1 LPPPSRV
8 LYLHG
13 FASSPASRKAQF
25 FSSKLKELGFEVE
38 IPDLTEG
45 DFRHLTLSKQL
56 AVVEK
61 RLEQGVKRAAES
73 GPVTLIG
80 SSMGGYLAAL
90 YAAEHPEAVARVI
103 LMAPAFDF
111 YQLWVDELGP
121 QRLRAWE
128 ETDALAVFHYGE
140 GRTMPVAFEMLRDAS
155 RFAAFPDVRQ
165 PALLFHG
172 TADSVVPVQK
182 SVEFAAA
189 HPNVRLIQFPSNHE
203 LTDVLDAMW
212 EASKE
217 FLLSDRHLL

>member
-1 LPPPSRV
+1 MDMLPVPSRV

-25 FSSKLKELGFEVE
+25 FSTKLKELGFAVE
-38 IPDLTEG
+38 IPDLAEG

-56 AVVEK
+56 AVVA
-61 RLEQGVKRAAES
+61 RLAQAR
-73 GPVTLIG
+73 PVTLIG

-90 YAAEHPEAVARVI
+90 YAAEHPEAVERVI

-140 GRTMPVAFEMLRDAS
+140 GRTTPVAFEMLRDAHQ
-155 RFAAFPDVRQ
+155 FPAFPNLAQ
-165 PALLFHG
+165 PALIFHG
-172 TADSVVPVQK
+172 RADSVVPVQK
-182 SVEFAAA
+182 SIDFAASR
-189 HPNVRLIQFPSNHE
+189 PNVQLTQFPSNHE
-203 LTDVLDAMW
+203 LTDVLDSMW
-212 EASKE
+212 DASKE
-217 FLLSDRHLL
+217 FLLSNRHLL

>member
-1 LPPPSRV
+1 MDMLPVPSRV

-25 FSSKLKELGFEVE
+25 FSTKLKELGFKVE
-38 IPDLTEG
+38 IPDLAEG

-56 AVVEK
+56 AVVA
-61 RLEQGVKRAAES
+61 RLAQA

-90 YAAEHPEAVARVI
+90 YAAEHPEAVERVI

-140 GRTMPVAFEMLRDAS
+140 KRTTPVAFEMLRDA
-155 RFAAFPDVRQ
+155 RQFPAFPNLAQ
-165 PALLFHG
+165 PALIFHG
-172 TADSVVPVQK
+172 RADSVVPVQK
-182 SVEFAAA
+182 SIDFAASR
-189 HPNVRLIQFPSNHE
+189 PNVQLIQFPSNHE
-203 LTDVLDAMW
+203 LTDVLDVMW
-212 EASKE
+212 NASKE
-217 FLLSDRHLL
+217 FLLSNRHLL